1 MPKTKSGKKRT
12 QIPVG
17 FAPAQIVMLERLVRL
32 GIYGTSEPD
41 VIRFFVTKELEHLVE
56 TKVLDL
62 TNLDGAG

>member
-1 MPKTKSGKKRT
+1 MPKTKSGKRRT

-17 FAPAQIVMLERLVRL
+17 FAPAQIAMLERLVQL
-32 GIYGTSEPD
+32 GMYGTSESD

-62 TNLDGAG
+62 TKIEQTG